1 MSGTTEASGAD
12 AHPPKISVL
21 FVCLGNIC
29 RSTMAEGVFR
39 SIVKDKSS
47 PYYDLI
53 DKVDSC
59 GTGGYHTGDEPD
71 SRTMSTLADHG
82 IKNYTH
88 AARRVRDSDFRD
100 FDYIFAMDNGNLE
113 DLERWRNRSHK
124 LSSSKAK
131 VMLFGEF
138 SGTGR
143 KEIVQDPYYGSRNGF
158 EKAYEQCK
166 RFSTNFLEQTFPDVP
181 KTKGTS

>member
-1 MSGTTEASGAD
+1 MD
-12 AHPPKISVL
+12 KQKISVL

-39 SIVKDKSS
+39 SIVKDQSS
-47 PYYDLI
+47 PYHNLI
-53 DKVDSC
+53 DRVDSC

-71 SRTMSTLADHG
+71 SRTMSTLESHG
-82 IKNYTH
+82 IANYTH
-88 AARRVRDSDFRD
+88 AARKLRDRDFQE
-100 FDYIFAMDNGNLE
+100 FDYIFAMDNANLS
-113 DLERWRNRSHK
+113 DILRWRDRSRK
-124 LSSSKAK
+124 LSDSKAK

-143 KEIVQDPYYGSRNGF
+143 KEVVQDPYYVGRDAF

-166 RFSTNFLEQTFPDVP
+166 RFSTNFLEQTFPDAG
-181 KTKGTS
+181 KTTA

>member
-1 MSGTTEASGAD
+1 MTSNIPMD
-12 AHPPKISVL
+12 QQKVSVL

-39 SIVKDKSS
+39 SIVKDRSS
-47 PYYDLI
+47 PYYNLVDR
-53 DKVDSC
+53 VDSC

-71 SRTMSTLADHG
+71 SRTMSTLESHG
-82 IKNYTH
+82 ITNYTH
-88 AARRVRDSDFRD
+88 AARKLRDSDFRE
-100 FDYIFAMDNGNLE
+100 FDYIFAMDKANLE
-113 DLERWRNRSHK
+113 DLNRWRGRSK
-124 LSSSKAK
+124 NPSSSKAQ

-143 KEIVQDPYYGSRNGF
+143 KEVVQDPYYVGQDAF

-166 RFSTNFLEQTFPDVP
+166 RFSTNFLEQTFSDAG
-181 KTKGTS
+181 KTTMA